1 MAASE
6 ELSPTPGRELGL
18 GERDLCD
25 EYDDGEHDDGR
36 HHKYDELDG
45 DGGEHYEHNGDG
57 DGYSER
63 DLGESAWFVRLG
75 EGVSPSLVQSL
86 SLVEG
91 GTLDKIR

>member
-25 EYDDGEHDDGR
+25 EHDEHDDGEHDE
-36 HHKYDELDG
+36 HEKHDELDG
-45 DGGEHYEHNGDG
+45 DGDGEGGEHYEHFGDG

-75 EGVSPSLVQSL
+75 DGVSPSLVQSL

-91 GTLDKIR
+91 EG